1 MCLMYVLKRFELN
14 QHDCFDIFCAL
25 SLVTDSY
32 KYSFLKTV
40 VDWNTL
46 LDCTVLLFFSL
57 FLYSGPWFCLQSG
70 SNGLMA
76 DNRQKNCL
84 GILYFYIAFSSM
96 QFLNLYMAFLGF
108 LLPLYIWYTLSN
120 KLLLLNIIW
129 SVILLLSLLVICV
142 LPEAPPHWVDPHH
155 WTTVGLGFTS
165 FTCSCACCDICQ
177 NNVQWKSQFWPVLY
191 HI

>member
-1 MCLMYVLKRFELN
+1 VKIFRHYYLMCLMYVLKRFELN

-108 LLPLYIWYTLSN
+108 FAASLHLVYFTQQASSLKYYLVRYFAAFTASYLCPSRSSTPLGGSTPLDHS
-120 KLLLLNIIW
+120 
-129 SVILLLSLLVICV
+129 
-142 LPEAPPHWVDPHH
+142 
-155 WTTVGLGFTS
+155 WTRIHEFHV
-165 FTCSCACCDICQ
+165 
-177 NNVQWKSQFWPVLY
+177 
-191 HI
+191 